1 MFAEEYGGAI
11 KLFGGEPLLR
21 PHVVRAAMEEARRHA
36 AIRWV
41 YLSTN
46 GLGAHRG
53 LAPLPEGLPKG
64 ILTIS
69 LDGRPEDHRAE
80 RVAVNSAVPDAYDHV
95 VSLKDKLLR
104 TPRVVITQTIAP
116 ERAVN
121 ADANLA
127 HLLELGF
134 WRFNFLPGYYIPWT
148 IEQVDDLEQAFQQ
161 MSERIQARWRQGD
174 KDLRPQPVHVGTHA
188 ILQHRLRRRRR
199 PDNPSV
205 ECWPLRCSRSPSKS
219 DGGGVARRTTVA
231 GPAPRA
237 NRARQSNP
245 GEQSRPSRARLHSYG
260 RRQAERLLS
269 RTVPALG
276 RLKAARERRMSE
288 DTQISELGLAEDAT
302 PWIGPN
308 GKVMERLELHLTYTR
323 PERCVFCSE
332 ADRMK
337 RYKQFPVTW
346 GHHRNHPEDS
356 RRAWGEGGPSHRW

>member
-1 MFAEEYGGAI
+1 MVSQLILTVTRACNLRCTYCPTAKDGWPSLSEADAVKAVRMFAEEYGGGAI

-21 PHVVRAAMEEARRHA
+21 PHVVRAAMEEARRHP

-46 GLGAHRG
+46 GLGLNEDWLRY
-53 LAPLPEGLPKG
+53 LKEYPKG

-95 VSLKDKLLR
+95 VSLKDRLLR

-161 MSERIQARWRQGD
+161 MSERIQARWRQGTKTYVRNLFTWAPTPFFNTGFVVD
-174 KDLRPQPVHVGTHA
+174 ADRTIHPSNVGLSGALDHLRSQTAVGSLDEPPSHVQLRERTEQVNQ
-188 ILQHRLRRRRR
+188 ILESSLDPHVL
-199 PDNPSV
+199 DS
-205 ECWPLRCSRSPSKS
+205 
-219 DGGGVARRTTVA
+219 T
-231 GPAPRA
+231 
-237 NRARQSNP
+237 
-245 GEQSRPSRARLHSYG
+245 
-260 RRQAERLLS
+260 
-269 RTVPALG
+269 RTVDGKLSDFCRGLYPHW
-276 RLKAARERRMSE
+276 AAYKRRGS
-288 DTQISELGLAEDAT
+288 AA
-302 PWIGPN
+302 
-308 GKVMERLELHLTYTR
+308 
-323 PERCVFCSE
+323 
-332 ADRMK
+332 
-337 RYKQFPVTW
+337 
-346 GHHRNHPEDS
+346 
-356 RRAWGEGGPSHRW
+356 